1 LPDFHRVKA
10 PVFSPTMCLT
20 CSTHQHPD
28 GFVDTG
34 VDLNPPH
41 GRAYLCAGCVYQ
53 LARAVGCLSPAEAQK
68 LRERIDVLNAEAES
82 LVVALEDERDN
93 KTVSVTDLLTM
104 FEQAKQAR
112 KNAPPEM
119 AYQPPSNGADSN
131 VLPGLCSATKLNGAP
146 CTAKALPGRDVCVA
160 HSKQTV
166 TVPVAGL
173 DPDAEVD

>member
-1 LPDFHRVKA
+1 MPDFHRVKA
-10 PVFSPTMCLT
+10 PVFSPTLCLI

-53 LARAVGCLSPAEAQK
+53 LARVLGCLSPEEAGK
-68 LRERIDVLNAEAES
+68 LRQQVADQNDS
-82 LVVALEDERDN
+82 LYAVGLELEHERDN
-93 KTVSVTDLLTM
+93 KTVNVPELLAM

-112 KNAPPEM
+112 KNGQQDP
-119 AYQPPSNGADSN
+119 NGLSAIVPD
-131 VLPGLCSATKLNGAP
+131 LCHAKRVDGYP
-146 CTAKALPGRDVCVA
+146 CSAKALPGRDVCVA
-160 HSKQTV
+160 HSKQPV